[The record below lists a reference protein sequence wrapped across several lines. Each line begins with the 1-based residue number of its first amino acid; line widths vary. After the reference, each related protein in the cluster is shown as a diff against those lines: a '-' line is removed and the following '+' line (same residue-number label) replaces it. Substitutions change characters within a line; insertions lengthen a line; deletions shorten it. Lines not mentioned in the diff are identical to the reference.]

1 MMFRLRDNRASDGI
15 VLLVCLGILAGAL
28 LLSPPDPGS
37 HSVRLGSFSI
47 PPTCTFKNLT
57 GLPCPG
63 CGLMRSVVSA
73 VHGDMDASLSYHR
86 LGLLT
91 LAYIFLQLLFRTG
104 VILIPMAASRLSQY
118 GRYLDR
124 GIIILGLLFGVNWI
138 LILFFGV

>member
-1 MMFRLRDNRASDGI
+1 
-15 VLLVCLGILAGAL
+15 
-28 LLSPPDPGS
+28 
-37 HSVRLGSFSI
+37 
-47 PPTCTFKNLT
+47 
-57 GLPCPG
+57 
-63 CGLMRSVVSA
+63 MRSVVSA